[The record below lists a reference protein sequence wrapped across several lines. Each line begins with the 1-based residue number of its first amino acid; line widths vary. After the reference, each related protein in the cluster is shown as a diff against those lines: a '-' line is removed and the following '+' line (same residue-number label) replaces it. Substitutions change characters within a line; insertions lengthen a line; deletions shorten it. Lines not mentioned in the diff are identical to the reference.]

1 MQNKVIALSGYPGS
15 GKTTVAMKIIDSR
28 EDFVYFDFGS
38 LFRPLTYYLLNV
50 GKFTYEEI
58 ETLVN
63 SNRLKDLIKIEYR
76 IVNKN
81 VEIGI
86 NGHFYDFDTLNNP
99 HMDEATVIVGGIID
113 DYLIQELRNIVI
125 ALKDDKNV
133 LINARRPVAAYPELD
148 AHIFLVCDFKERAK
162 RKSILNNMSLEEAT
176 KKLEVR
182 DRNEKQNGF
191 WDTFSFTKLIDTT
204 NLSIDDVQSLVMQ
217 EFNNNEN
224 TCLNNLTLILG
235 SYECNKN
242 CPYCIAKN
250 NKKFISND
258 NLESLGDTLDEL
270 EKNGFNFKRFVLS
283 GNGEPSKY
291 TYEQLKLILSSL
303 ESHKELFEL
312 LRIHSSGNIF
322 SESNKFKLFN
332 LSTLNVEFEILR
344 VSLDPKTDMDV
355 LGYDTNYLET
365 PEFRTGRGIKCDI
378 AFTDYLETEDI
389 GTKLEKFI
397 NENPS
402 IKKIRFKKLMSGDFD
417 NTIQAQWVREHSL
430 SDEEISKLLNDLN
443 LMSKGEIYSSK
454 NGFIVYKPVGDYDRD
469 LVINDGEI
477 KNYNHQAYSIKQLRR
492 EYKKYGE

>member
-99 HMDEATVIVGGIID
+99 YMDEATVIVGGIID

-148 AHIFLVCDFKERAK
+148 AHIFLVCVFKERAK

-182 DRNEKQNGF
+182 DRNEKRNGF

-250 NKKFISND
+250 NKKFISM
-258 NLESLGDTLDEL
+258 
-270 EKNGFNFKRFVLS
+270 
-283 GNGEPSKY
+283 
-291 TYEQLKLILSSL
+291 I
-303 ESHKELFEL
+303 
-312 LRIHSSGNIF
+312 I
-322 SESNKFKLFN
+322 
-332 LSTLNVEFEILR
+332 
-344 VSLDPKTDMDV
+344 
-355 LGYDTNYLET
+355 
-365 PEFRTGRGIKCDI
+365 
-378 AFTDYLETEDI
+378 
-389 GTKLEKFI
+389 
-397 NENPS
+397 
-402 IKKIRFKKLMSGDFD
+402 
-417 NTIQAQWVREHSL
+417 W
-430 SDEEISKLLNDLN
+430 
-443 LMSKGEIYSSK
+443 
-454 NGFIVYKPVGDYDRD
+454 
-469 LVINDGEI
+469 
-477 KNYNHQAYSIKQLRR
+477 NH
-492 EYKKYGE
+492 